1 MFCGRPSLL
10 ACINSGSGIS
20 PRNLEHRR
28 VNVRSR
34 KSEPIRDR
42 LKSRWS
48 RVERKALVFFPTL
61 NERLC
66 FQRTIPA
73 ASLPTRA
80 LVARESSRAS
90 RLLPRLSVCDFSRGM
105 SIYMQVIFRKQA
117 ELFLRSLQKGRTTV
131 RFQPAVPQALR
142 SRAEFQRES
151 ISPEQSPRYRA

>member
-1 MFCGRPSLL
+1 MSDPE
-10 ACINSGSGIS
+10 IKTISG
-20 PRNLEHRR
+20 P
-28 VNVRSR
+28 
-34 KSEPIRDR
+34 

-73 ASLPTRA
+73 ASPPTRA
-80 LVARESSRAS
+80 LVARESSRAP

-131 RFQPAVPQALR
+131 RFQAAVPQALR
-142 SRAEFQRES
+142 SRAEFQRAS
-151 ISPEQSPRYRA
+151 ISPEQSSRCRG

>member
-1 MFCGRPSLL
+1 MTGSSKQKPGSKIRSGFLKSYPADAVQVDHPFPFSNGRMTVVAASDFQLRPVMFCGRHSLL
-10 ACINSGSGIS
+10 VSSNSGSGIT

-48 RVERKALVFFPTL
+48 RVERKALVSFPTL

-80 LVARESSRAS
+80 LVARESSRAP
-90 RLLPRLSVCDFSRGM
+90 RLLPRL
-105 SIYMQVIFRKQA
+105 
-117 ELFLRSLQKGRTTV
+117 
-131 RFQPAVPQALR
+131 
-142 SRAEFQRES
+142 
-151 ISPEQSPRYRA
+151 